1 MMSGDSLD
9 TDPKKRRFIT
19 WQTTLWALVGL
30 LAGVAVGSALG
41 PAPAGR
47 TSPLLATLNGIGTL
61 WVNALRMVAL
71 PLAIGNTVCA
81 MVRGRTTRA
90 AGRIGGAVA
99 IYVTLLLMGAAMVL
113 LVVPPILRST
123 PVDHAAIA
131 ALSQT
136 ASGQARKLAGETHPD
151 APLGDVI
158 VGLIPRNVLQ
168 SATNEEFLKLLVF
181 AILFGL
187 ALRRASPENSG
198 AVIRV
203 VEGVTEAFMILVRWI
218 IFCSP
223 VAMFALAATF
233 ASSGARLVGI
243 LGRFVLLECALMLA
257 FVLLLYPLT
266 ALAGG
271 VPFRRFAAAALGP
284 QMVAVTSR
292 SSLAALPALLAA
304 GEKMLPANPETA
316 RVVLPLS
323 VSMFKVNRTISALC
337 RLLVILHFWSV
348 PAQQSHIY
356 AFLLTVILLTF
367 SELGLPGGTQLRTVP
382 AYLAAG
388 CPIEAV
394 VLLEVIEP
402 FSDICKT
409 LLNVT
414 GDLSVA
420 AIVTRWSERPA
431 RAPAPAL
438 VPVESSAS

>member
-1 MMSGDSLD
+1 
-9 TDPKKRRFIT
+9 
-19 WQTTLWALVGL
+19 
-30 LAGVAVGSALG
+30 
-41 PAPAGR
+41 
-47 TSPLLATLNGIGTL
+47 
-61 WVNALRMVAL
+61 MVAL
-71 PLAIGNTVCA
+71 PLAIGNTICA
-81 MVRGRTTRA
+81 MVRDRTTRA

-99 IYVTLLLMGAAMVL
+99 LYLILLLLGAGMVL
-113 LVVPPILRST
+113 AVMPLLRT
-123 PVDHAAIA
+123 APVDHAAIA

-136 ASGQARKLAGETHPD
+136 ASGQARRLAGEAHSD
-151 APLGDVI
+151 AAFGDVI

-187 ALRRASPENSG
+187 ALRRVSPENSG
-198 AVIRV
+198 AVIRF

-233 ASSGARLVGI
+233 ASSGAHLVGI
-243 LGRFVLLECALMLA
+243 LGRFVLLECSLMLA

-266 ALAGG
+266 MLAGG
-271 VPFRRFAAAALGP
+271 VPFRRFASAALGP

-292 SSLAALPALLAA
+292 SSLAALPSMLAA
-304 GEKMLPANPETA
+304 GEKMLPDNPETA
-316 RVVLPLS
+316 RIVLPLS
-323 VSMFKVNRTISALC
+323 VTMFKVNRTISALC
-337 RLLVILHFWSV
+337 RLLVIYHFWAV
-348 PAQQSHIY
+348 PAPPSHIY
-356 AFLLTVILLTF
+356 TFLLTVILLSF
-367 SELGLPGGTQLRTVP
+367 SDLGLPGGGQLRTVP

-414 GDLSVA
+414 GDLSIA
-420 AIVTRWSERPA
+420 AIVTRWSER
-431 RAPAPAL
+431 RTPAPAL
-438 VPVESSAS
+438 VPIPAESAAS